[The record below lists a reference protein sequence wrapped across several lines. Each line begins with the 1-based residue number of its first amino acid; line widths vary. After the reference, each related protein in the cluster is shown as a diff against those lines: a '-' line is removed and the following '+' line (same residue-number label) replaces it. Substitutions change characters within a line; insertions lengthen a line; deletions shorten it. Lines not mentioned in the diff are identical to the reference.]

1 MSNEGNLNIHST
13 LDIGIQENLKVELC
27 MWKYTMTSTGK
38 EVKLAEVTAWP
49 ACEPELESSNMSAVS
64 AAGWP
69 AAAASADVSL
79 TLKVGMGSRACSR
92 NSNMLGVIMVSSG
105 ILCKV
110 IQADNWALL
119 APYFLPVIVKIGAY
133 KWKYILV
140 IVLKMSCL
148 YCKCKDRYWI
158 SATNPVLL
166 SFYVKPSKS
175 LISINWSITFKA
187 NLCCLS
193 ESKLLIRNNAGS
205 LIIK

>member
-1 MSNEGNLNIHST
+1 MSNEGNLSIHST

-49 ACEPELESSNMSAVS
+49 ACEPELESSNMSAGS

-119 APYFLPVIVKIGAY
+119 APYFLPVIVKIG
-133 KWKYILV
+133 INERFRPGV
-140 IVLKMSCL
+140 S
-148 YCKCKDRYWI
+148 I
-158 SATNPVLL
+158 SFFLWLL
-166 SFYVKPSKS
+166 FSGSQ
-175 LISINWSITFKA
+175 LTLLLNT
-187 NLCCLS
+187 LCS
-193 ESKLLIRNNAGS
+193 SAHFTP
-205 LIIK
+205 